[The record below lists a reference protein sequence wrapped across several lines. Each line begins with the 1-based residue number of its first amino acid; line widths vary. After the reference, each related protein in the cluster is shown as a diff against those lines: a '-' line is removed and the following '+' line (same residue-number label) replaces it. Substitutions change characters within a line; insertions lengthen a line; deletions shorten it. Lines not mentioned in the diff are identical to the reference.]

1 MIDGRYFHPHSAS
14 FVPGRAELLDSK
26 TLRVSGA
33 DGAVLA
39 EAPLRKV
46 KISSRLGNIARRLT
60 FADGA
65 MFETY
70 DNDGVD
76 DMLAEARKFSGDGWV
91 DRLERSWRTVV
102 VSVLLA
108 GAVGAAF
115 LIWGIPALALE
126 LALHTPADVAK
137 LMSDQTMSA
146 IDSTYLKPSKLP
158 SAEQKKA
165 QALFA
170 HVASAAPRGEKGY
183 RLLIRAGG
191 PLKANAFALPD
202 GRVVMTDELW
212 ALVKNDDEIEG
223 VFAHEIS
230 HVDRAHGLQ
239 RVYEASLIPAVIAVV
254 TGDLSQV
261 SQLSVLLPAILVQSA
276 YSRENEEEAD
286 GDAVETL
293 KRMGA
298 KPERFAELLKR
309 LDAANCGKSK
319 CEPGWLS
326 DHPQTEA
333 RIEHLR
339 IVEHKK

>member
-1 MIDGRYFHPHSAS
+1 MIDGRYFLPHSAR
-14 FVPGRAELLDSK
+14 FVPGRAELVDGK
-26 TLRVSGA
+26 TLRVCGT
-33 DGAVLA
+33 DGSVLA
-39 EAPLRKV
+39 EAPFRKV

-65 MFETY
+65 VFETY

-76 DMLAEARKFSGDGWV
+76 DMLTEVRRFFHEGWV

-115 LIWGIPALALE
+115 FIWGLPAIALQ

-146 IDSTYLKPSKLP
+146 IDSAYLKHTKL
-158 SAEQKKA
+158 SAADQKKV
-165 QALFA
+165 QVLFGR
-170 HVASAAPRGEKGY
+170 VASHAPRGENGY
-183 RLLIRAGG
+183 RLLIRGGG

-276 YSRENEEEAD
+276 YSRQNEEEAD
-286 GDAVETL
+286 GDAVEIL

-298 KPERFAELLKR
+298 KPARFADLLAR
-309 LDAANCGKSK
+309 LNAKNCGKK
-319 CEPGWLS
+319 DCEPGWIS
-326 DHPQTEA
+326 DHPETEV
-333 RIEHLR
+333 RIEH
-339 IVEHKK
+339 